1 MLGRLGH
8 RSEKLLVP
16 LGTLHSLSG
25 WRTPNSFRVGRQ
37 VNREAGSSL
46 QNHRLASL
54 LYAARGHAKRRVG
67 GGGGDS
73 LGPPVCAG
81 GGGGGVRERQG
92 RGHGSPCTVLCR
104 LVNLLENRHYP
115 SKLWG
120 WGGWGGSGGS
130 LRQRPRV
137 ASGGECAQRLPWA
150 FYQTGRGWMG
160 MLRASGTAGGRRSCV
175 GGTFPPSFRPH
186 PHSFA
191 AHCFLSSRSPGPT
204 APGHASGHRPL
215 RQPYGLPAGADSQ
228 ERALIG
234 FAPVGTRPLTNQEG
248 PEGGVL

>member
-120 WGGWGGSGGS
+120 WGGGGGRGGVCD
-130 LRQRPRV
+130 R
-137 ASGGECAQRLPWA
+137 
-150 FYQTGRGWMG
+150 GRGWPPG
-160 MLRASGTAGGRRSCV
+160 VNVHRGYHGRSTRLGEDGWGC
-175 GGTFPPSFRPH
+175 
-186 PHSFA
+186 
-191 AHCFLSSRSPGPT
+191 CGPQE
-204 APGHASGHRPL
+204 
-215 RQPYGLPAGADSQ
+215 QPEAGAPAWVAPSPRVSAPTLIPSLHTASLAAGARGQQLLDTPQ
-228 ERALIG
+228 GIALCASPTG
-234 FAPVGTRPLTNQEG
+234 SRLARTPRKGL
-248 PEGGVL
+248 